1 MRKRAVCFVA
11 ADKGVSVVWRRS
23 GKNTPYLLSCGE
35 SSAKIFVSVNLFGG
49 FIVFNEIPR
58 LLRKAGKRF
67 SMTGDGAGVLMD
79 EARQDAYEHSR
90 EVRLEQRYV
99 EISRRGAARQDTY
112 ERGRKGII
120 YERYSMV
127 TGAAR
132 T

>member
-1 MRKRAVCFVA
+1 MFGGVPAKILLTSFRAA
-11 ADKGVSVVWRRS
+11 KARR
-23 GKNTPYLLSCGE
+23 
-35 SSAKIFVSVNLFGG
+35 KIFVSVNLFGG

-79 EARQDAYEHSR
+79 ATGGACEHSR

-112 ERGRKGII
+112 ERGRKDII